1 MNAQFQQVRLSAPGI
16 ALAIILSLTCNLA
29 FANTRVG
36 TAVFY
41 SDKMDG
47 HPVSLKGEKY
57 DKNALTAATHKGFPL
72 GSRVKVTNL
81 ANHKSVIVRVNDR
94 MNPKSHAVID
104 LSRKAAE
111 ELDMIDRG
119 HRKVRIESIDANS
132 K

>member
-1 MNAQFQQVRLSAPGI
+1 MNALFRQVRSSAPAV
-16 ALAIILSLTCNLA
+16 ALTIILSSTCNLA
-29 FANTRVG
+29 FAKTQIG

-47 HPVSLKGEKY
+47 RPVSLKGEKY
-57 DKNALTAATHKGFPL
+57 DKNALTAATHKGFLL

-81 ANHKSVIVRVNDR
+81 ANHKSVIVIVNDR

-104 LSRKAAE
+104 LSRKAAA
-111 ELDMIDRG
+111 ELDMIDSG
-119 HRKVRIESIDANS
+119 HTKVRVESIDANP